1 MCLCVESRTMQF
13 NLLPHITSSYVG
25 ACDRMTDGLPHAE
38 ETHAALEG
46 PEGRWDLEW
55 PAADSSTSGSHIQF
69 DQQ

>member
-1 MCLCVESRTMQF
+1 
-13 NLLPHITSSYVG
+13 
-25 ACDRMTDGLPHAE
+25 MTDGLPHAE